1 MKDSA
6 GKLCPDIM
14 LPRAIVSVQT
24 ETEGCIGYLGY
35 PFQNKQGK
43 SFVENLARSVDKEA
57 KIAVVDIISAY
68 LWNGYPKEPIQ
79 AGNTRLTI
87 ASKWQATG

>member
-1 MKDSA
+1 MLWPLNVTLQSVHFVESEQKCRCMNDSA

-43 SFVENLARSVDKEA
+43 SFVENLARSVEK
-57 KIAVVDIISAY
+57 
-68 LWNGYPKEPIQ
+68 
-79 AGNTRLTI
+79 
-87 ASKWQATG
+87 